1 MLDINFSSNLVFN
14 SAEYVEQLA
23 DYTWTIRQASRE
35 ITLKEVDERRLL
47 VRLRDTACWLF
58 MPYL

>member
-1 MLDINFSSNLVFN
+1 MLDISFSSNLVFN
-14 SAEYVEQLA
+14 SAEFVEKMA
-23 DYTWTIRQASRE
+23 DYSLIIRQASRE

-47 VRLRDTACWLF
+47 VRLGDAACWLF